1 MSWSGPSRE
10 KVKSSVLNGLSQY
23 LMTNTILDSIFDQPK
38 SKPPQP
44 STLLTENHSLPSANT
59 TTKPQTH
66 SLKTTLFPIWFSF
79 PQNPKP
85 TLRPISQRALDDVWI
100 LVWIG
105 VGVFPLSLSL
115 SWSLRRRR
123 GVGKWRGWFFC
134 HSSWFLIACSMVWV
148 KICCV
153 FLLIQRKW
161 VLIVGFIQAFFVV
174 VCLLRNRRERERER
188 RCS

>member
-23 LMTNTILDSIFDQPK
+23 LMTNTIPDSIFDQPK

-79 PQNPKP
+79 PQYPKP

-105 VGVFPLSLSL
+105 VGVFPFSLSL

-134 HSSWFLIACSMVWV
+134 HSSWFLIACSVVWV
-148 KICCV
+148 
-153 FLLIQRKW
+153 
-161 VLIVGFIQAFFVV
+161 
-174 VCLLRNRRERERER
+174 
-188 RCS
+188 